1 MTFHNSPCLVLP
13 QPMTLAYW
21 WTKSCRKLG
30 RQTGSM
36 WSLNTTLSASL
47 TKTRVW
53 SIMHFYTLQEAPDSY
68 ACLNQSTANRTKS
81 TNISKCKKYIQT
93 WCNFQGKRTAGAEIY
108 LNWAI
113 KGTSSF
119 TPPNEIRKNH
129 EAKMCIG
136 LPREVK

>member
-1 MTFHNSPCLVLP
+1 MQIGVGSLS
-13 QPMTLAYW
+13 
-21 WTKSCRKLG
+21 KS
-30 RQTGSM
+30 Q
-36 WSLNTTLSASL
+36 LSNE
-47 TKTRVW
+47 
-53 SIMHFYTLQEAPDSY
+53 QEAPDSY

-81 TNISKCKKYIQT
+81 TNISKYIQT

-119 TPPNEIRKNH
+119 TQPNEIRKSH

-136 LPREVK
+136 LPREVKQI

>member
-1 MTFHNSPCLVLP
+1 MRSTCCNSSTSAV
-13 QPMTLAYW
+13 
-21 WTKSCRKLG
+21 
-30 RQTGSM
+30 RQTEQKGK
-36 WSLNTTLSASL
+36 LIQTIVCPGLFRNAYKYIYL
-47 TKTRVW
+47 TRGPRQ
-53 SIMHFYTLQEAPDSY
+53 L
-68 ACLNQSTANRTKS
+68 CLNQSTANRTKS
-81 TNISKCKKYIQT
+81 INISKCKKYIQT

-136 LPREVK
+136 LPREVKQI

>member
-1 MTFHNSPCLVLP
+1 MKQN
-13 QPMTLAYW
+13 
-21 WTKSCRKLG
+21 RKKEFG
-30 RQTGSM
+30 
-36 WSLNTTLSASL
+36 
-47 TKTRVW
+47 KYK
-53 SIMHFYTLQEAPDSY
+53 IQEAPDSY

-136 LPREVK
+136 LPREVKQI

>member
-1 MTFHNSPCLVLP
+1 MQIGVGSLS
-13 QPMTLAYW
+13 
-21 WTKSCRKLG
+21 KS
-30 RQTGSM
+30 Q
-36 WSLNTTLSASL
+36 LSNE
-47 TKTRVW
+47 
-53 SIMHFYTLQEAPDSY
+53 QEAPDSY

-119 TPPNEIRKNH
+119 TPPVEIRKNYK
-129 EAKMCIG
+129 AKMHLG
-136 LPREVK
+136 LPREVKQF

>member
-1 MTFHNSPCLVLP
+1 MAIVPNFSRKQVLVYVY
-13 QPMTLAYW
+13 A
-21 WTKSCRKLG
+21 
-30 RQTGSM
+30 
-36 WSLNTTLSASL
+36 
-47 TKTRVW
+47 V
-53 SIMHFYTLQEAPDSY
+53 QEAPDSY